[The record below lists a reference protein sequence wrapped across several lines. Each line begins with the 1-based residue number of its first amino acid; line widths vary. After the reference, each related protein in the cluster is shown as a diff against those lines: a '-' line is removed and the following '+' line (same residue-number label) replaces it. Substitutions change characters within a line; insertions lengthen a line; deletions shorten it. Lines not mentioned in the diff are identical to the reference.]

1 MKCTSLCKATE
12 GGVTCSKIVLVYA
25 AMKERPDNA
34 YRVHAILDEQ
44 SNSSLISSELA
55 DELGVVGPGEKYFV
69 TTCSG
74 EKEVKYGRHV
84 TGAIVRSLKDVLVK
98 IFY

>member
-1 MKCTSLCKATE
+1 M
-12 GGVTCSKIVLVYA
+12 LVDE

-34 YRVHAILDEQ
+34 YQVYAILDEQ

-55 DELGVVGPGEKYFV
+55 DELGVVGAGEKYFL

-74 EKEVKYGRHV
+74 EKEVKYRRHRKV
-84 TGAIVRSLKDVLVK
+84 S
-98 IFY
+98 